1 MKRENQIGFRP
12 GVGCQH
18 PHCILASLLL
28 DNNSKSKG
36 IYICA
41 LNFSKAFDSASTI
54 PSQLFYSLYNSGLNF
69 SVILLLQYWYSNS
82 FLSLKPS
89 PTTTI
94 KAKRDVSFT
103 SPYTKVA
110 FCHLH
115 FLKFVFLAYL
125 QKYFRRIYLILQ
137 MFHTWPVLLI
147 CS

>member
-1 MKRENQIGFRP
+1 M
-12 GVGCQH
+12 GCQH
-18 PHCILASLLL
+18 PHRFLAYLLL

-41 LNFSKAFDSASTI
+41 LDLSKAFDRASTI
-54 PSQLFYSLYNSGLNF
+54 HSQLFHSLYVSGVNF

-89 PTTTI
+89 PTTPI

-125 QKYFRRIYLILQ
+125 QKYLRRIYLILQ
-137 MFHTWPVLLI
+137 MFHTWPVLMI